1 MDDTDLETR
10 ARRRVKR
17 KLGFYSHLLVYIVV
31 NAGLIALNLLGGFS
45 NGDGRVVAW
54 SAFPLI
60 GWGIGLA
67 IHGIVTFLSLQG
79 DGLKQAM
86 LAREIEALKRREGR

>member
-1 MDDTDLETR
+1 MDDTDLESR

-17 KLGFYSHLLVYIVV
+17 KLGFYTHALVYFVV

-45 NGDGRVVAW
+45 SGDGHVVAW
-54 SAFPLI
+54 SAFPLV
-60 GWGIGLA
+60 GWGIGLS

-79 DGLKQAM
+79 DGLKQTM